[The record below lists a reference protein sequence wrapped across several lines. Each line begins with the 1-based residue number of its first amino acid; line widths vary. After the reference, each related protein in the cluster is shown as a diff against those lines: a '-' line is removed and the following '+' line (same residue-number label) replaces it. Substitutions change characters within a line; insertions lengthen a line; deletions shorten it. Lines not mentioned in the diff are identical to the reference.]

1 MIDEFKKAQT
11 KRDISFWTKCS
22 EVDDGILMLRFTKG
36 LPIKKALKNLM
47 KDEMKISQIEL

>member
-1 MIDEFKKAQT
+1 MIDEFKKTQT

-36 LPIKKALKNLM
+36 MPIKKALKDLI
-47 KDEMKISQIEL
+47 KDEMKISQIIL